1 MLWIALHLPRLPL
14 EIFANSVAY
23 PSTPEPFAVAEA
35 QRIAMCDSQAY
46 ARGVKD
52 GMTLSAASALM
63 PGLKVV
69 RRDPAGEA
77 AALLGVAAWASQ
89 FTPNIA
95 LEPAATV
102 LLEVSSSLG
111 LFKGLAAI
119 LKAQRTG
126 LLEMGHAATIASA
139 PTCSAAS
146 MLAHAGQEMSV
157 DHSRLEHVLAGLPV
171 ALAAS
176 DPGTVEALSHIGVRT
191 IGELLALPRDGVARR
206 FGQELLREIDRA
218 LGRLPDPR
226 IWYVPPARFKACIDL
241 PAEASHADMLLF
253 AAKRLILQLAG
264 YLAGRAAGIVRFT
277 VKLVHAEQRSTDC
290 VIGLVAPSGN
300 AEHFML
306 LLSERLQRIP
316 LAEPVLALTLEAD
329 EIKPLPQDSLSLF
342 HDATQTT
349 GDWQR
354 LIERLRARLGNESVQ
369 GLAVRAEHRP
379 EQASA
384 AAEVGAKINVPKCAS
399 PSVPACAPELGARP
413 FWLLAQP
420 AVLPEIDAAPQYQ
433 GPLKLL
439 AGPERI
445 ESGWWDGKDVKR
457 DYFVARTAGDAIV
470 WIYRERQAEGRWYLH
485 GYFA

>member
-1 MLWIALHLPRLPL
+1 MAD
-14 EIFANSVAY
+14 
-23 PSTPEPFAVAEA
+23 A
-35 QRIAMCDSQAY
+35 QRIVMCDSRAT
-46 ARGVKD
+46 ARGVKE

-95 LEPAATV
+95 LESPATV
-102 LLEVSSSLG
+102 LLEVSGSLG
-111 LFKGLAAI
+111 LFKGLASI
-119 LKAQRTG
+119 LKAQRAG
-126 LLEMGHAATIASA
+126 LLEMGHAATVTSA
-139 PTCSAAS
+139 PTPKAAS

-157 DHSRLEHVLAGLPV
+157 DSSRLAEVLEGLPV
-171 ALAAS
+171 ALVAC
-176 DPGTVEALSHIGVRT
+176 DPGTGSATVQALSAIGVRT
-191 IGELLALPRDGVARR
+191 IGELLALPRDGLSRR
-206 FGQELLREIDRA
+206 FGQELLKELDRA
-218 LGRLPDPR
+218 QGRLPDPR
-226 IWYVPPARFKACIDL
+226 IWYIPPARFKAGIEL

-253 AAKRLILQLAG
+253 AAKRLILQLSG
-264 YLAGRAAGIVRFT
+264 YLAGRAAGIQRFT
-277 VKLVHAEQRSTDC
+277 VKLVHAESRSTDC

-306 LLSERLQRIP
+306 LLSERLHRIP

-329 EIKPLPQDSLSLF
+329 EIKPLPQDNLTLF
-342 HDATQTT
+342 HDATQTA

-354 LIERLRARLGNESVQ
+354 LIERLRARLGDESVQ
-369 GLAVRAEHRP
+369 GLALRAEHRP
-379 EQASA
+379 EEASA
-384 AAEVGAKINVPKCAS
+384 ACKIGSVSAHTPKPGS
-399 PSVPACAPELGARP
+399 IDRP

-420 AVLPEIDAAPQYQ
+420 KVLREVDATPQYE

-457 DYFVARTAGDAIV
+457 DYFVARTADHAIV